1 MDPYYGRRF
10 LLWIPCRGAAAHA
23 RATRGMERVC
33 VCARRPLPVRRERR
47 RFNSKVKR
55 LQGRAHS
62 KSPVIDAAVP
72 PSAMHCVMRFV
83 ADAATIADGPEMRG
97 NEMRGALQLGQVDD
111 RFL

>member
-1 MDPYYGRRF
+1 MA
-10 LLWIPCRGAAAHA
+10 LLRM

-33 VCARRPLPVRRERR
+33 VCVQGVPSPVRRERR